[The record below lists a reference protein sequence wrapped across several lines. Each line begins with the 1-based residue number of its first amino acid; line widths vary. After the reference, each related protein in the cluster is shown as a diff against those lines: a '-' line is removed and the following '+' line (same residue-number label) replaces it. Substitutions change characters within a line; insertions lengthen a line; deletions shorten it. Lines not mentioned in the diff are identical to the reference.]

1 MKNHEVAT
9 IKNVSSLS
17 IADPTFFVG
26 SPYRYDLRI
35 SEGDYGVVT
44 IDSENGQEILI
55 VNTAVDTEGLE
66 WIDLADDIFVR
77 SGQLSITAAG
87 KSGETSR
94 VLIGTQRKCCAR
106 ISCIEKDLKVQGIR
120 IEL

>member
-44 IDSENGQEILI
+44 IDSENAAPG
-55 VNTAVDTEGLE
+55 TAR
-66 WIDLADDIFVR
+66 ASFR
-77 SGQLSITAAG
+77 RPSA
-87 KSGETSR
+87 
-94 VLIGTQRKCCAR
+94 
-106 ISCIEKDLKVQGIR
+106 
-120 IEL
+120 